1 MNKVLPTFLIAALS
15 AGTAHAADLLEVYRD
30 AIGYDAQFA
39 SARAGRDAGLEK
51 LPQGRAAYRPS
62 IGFSANTQWNDI
74 ETKLKTAPTMSLG
87 PLIGGFVGAIV
98 PQTTTS
104 KYNSNGWSVSLSQP
118 LYRWQNWMTLKQAEL
133 AVAQAEAQYSMAKQD
148 LILRVTQ
155 AYFDVL
161 LSQEDLVTAQA
172 QKTAIAEQLAAAK
185 RNFEVGTAT
194 ITDTHEAQ
202 ARFDLVTAQTIAA
215 ESDLQVRKHALRT
228 LVGKDVGELKTL
240 KSGVEIAPPQ
250 PDDPERWVES
260 AEKDNLNVQIGKIG
274 LEIAGREMEKQ
285 RAGHYP
291 TIDLVASHGV
301 TSSGANPSMQAL
313 GGNDM
318 SSSVIGVQLN
328 FPIYTGG
335 LVTSKNKE
343 AVALREKAR
352 ADLENVR
359 RMAALSARQAYLGV
373 TSGLAQVK
381 ALEQAQ
387 LSSQSALDSNKLG
400 YDVGV
405 RVNMDVLNAQQ
416 QFYATRRDL
425 AKARLQTLSAQLK
438 LKGATGTL
446 AEQDVATINGLL
458 E

>member
-1 MNKVLPTFLIAALS
+1 MKKILPTLLIAAFS
-15 AGTAHAADLLEVYRD
+15 TGTVHAADLLSVYRD

-51 LPQGRAAYRPS
+51 LPQGRVGFRPS
-62 IGFSANTQWNDI
+62 IGFSANSQWNDI
-74 ETKLKTAPTMSLG
+74 ETKLRTSPTMSLG
-87 PLIGGFVGAIV
+87 PLVGGFVGAFT
-98 PQTTTS
+98 PQTNTM
-104 KYNSNGWSVSLSQP
+104 KYNSNGWSVNLSQP
-118 LYRWQNWMTLKQAEL
+118 LFRWQNWTTFKQAEL
-133 AVAQAEAQYSMAKQD
+133 AVVQAEAQYGLAKQD

-161 LSQEDLVTAQA
+161 LSQEDLVTAQS

-185 RNFEVGTAT
+185 RNFEVGTST

-215 ESDLQVRKHALRT
+215 ESDLQVKRHALRT
-228 LVGKDVGELKTL
+228 LVGKDVEELKPL
-240 KSGVEIAPPQ
+240 KTGVEITPPQ
-250 PDDPERWVES
+250 PDDINRWVES
-260 AEKDNLNVQIGKIG
+260 AEKDNLNVQIGKTG
-274 LEIAGREMEKQ
+274 LEIANREIEKQ

-291 TIDLVASHGV
+291 TVDLIASHGV
-301 TSSGANPSMQAL
+301 SASGTNPSASYL
-313 GGNDM
+313 GGTDTT
-318 SSSVIGVQLN
+318 SSVIGLQLN
-328 FPIYTGG
+328 IPIYSGG
-335 LVTSKNKE
+335 LTTSRNRE

-352 ADLENVR
+352 ADLENIR
-359 RMAALSARQAYLGV
+359 RTAALAARQAYLGV
-373 TSGLAQVK
+373 TSGLSQVK

-416 QFYATRRDL
+416 QFYVTRRDL

-438 LKGATGTL
+438 LKAATGSL
-446 AEQDVATINGLL
+446 AEQDVSAINSLL